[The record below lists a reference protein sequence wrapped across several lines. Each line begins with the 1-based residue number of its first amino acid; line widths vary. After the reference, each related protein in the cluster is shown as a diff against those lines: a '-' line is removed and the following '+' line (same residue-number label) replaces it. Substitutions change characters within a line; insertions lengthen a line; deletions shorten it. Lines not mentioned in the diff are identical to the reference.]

1 MKEQHPSHIITTNPA
16 GAEDTVTGRSAHMKD
31 TLKEL
36 ELLIRSRYNL
46 IFLETD
52 EEERAETLLRLLASR
67 LDIPYF
73 FWTRTKGLVR
83 GDVESKGA
91 VYHSNDP
98 VKALMHVEASGFP
111 ALYHFVGL
119 DGFRD
124 DKTAAELLKN
134 AAGRYSANHG
144 AIIISGHSHDIPEGL
159 RSVSAVFR
167 LPAPGRNEY
176 KELLG
181 RVTRDM
187 LSRMKVDI
195 NINEQDTNRLLSNL
209 TGLTLTEAEKII
221 TKLIVEDG
229 ELSSADVRRV
239 AEAKKVIVE
248 REGVLEYY
256 PAEENMSEIADLAT
270 LKSWLSKRKEIVVNP
285 EKAREF
291 GLTFPKGILL
301 LGVPGCGK
309 SLCAKAVAMEWGLP
323 LLKMDPSSLY
333 NKYVGESEKNF
344 NRAMK
349 TAEKMSPVVLWID
362 EIEKA
367 FSSDAGTA
375 DGGLSTRIFG
385 TFLSWLQD
393 RKGDVFHRGHGE
405 RRKRPPAGIH
415 EEGAVRRDILRR
427 PSGRGNPE
435 IDILDSPSETREGS
449 RPLRP
454 RRTIGL
460 SRRLQRLRN
469 RAGNSLRALQR
480 LFGKE
485 RAHDRDTSE
494 RNFGDS
500 PSFRD
505 NVGKNITA
513 PRMGARQNSFR
524 ALTPAPEPPYFPFRA
539 NENITID
546 MPFMRNAIPTS
557 KPSMNLLVSGN
568 PAHTMMPSMTEAAPL
583 TRSHIQF
590 GTGLS

>member
-181 RVTRDM
+181 RVTRDK

-195 NINEQDTNRLLSNL
+195 NINEEDTNRLLSNL

-393 RKGDVFHRGHGE
+393 RKGDVFIVATANDVNALPPEFMRKGRFDEIFFVDLPDEETRRSIFSIHLQKRGKDPALFDLGE
-405 RRKRPPAGIH
+405 LSASANGFSGSEIEQVIVSGLYSAFSEKKELTTGILQNEISATRPLS
-415 EEGAVRRDILRR
+415 ETMSEKILR
-427 PSGRGNPE
+427 
-435 IDILDSPSETREGS
+435 LREWA
-449 RPLRP
+449 RD
-454 RRTIGL
+454 RTV
-460 SRRLQRLRN
+460 S
-469 RAGNSLRALQR
+469 
-480 LFGKE
+480 
-485 RAHDRDTSE
+485 AH
-494 RNFGDS
+494 
-500 PSFRD
+500 
-505 NVGKNITA
+505 
-513 PRMGARQNSFR
+513 
-524 ALTPAPEPPYFPFRA
+524 
-539 NENITID
+539 
-546 MPFMRNAIPTS
+546 
-557 KPSMNLLVSGN
+557 
-568 PAHTMMPSMTEAAPL
+568 
-583 TRSHIQF
+583 
-590 GTGLS
+590 